1 MKKTEY
7 QIEVSSLRLSEQF
20 KADLKAK
27 MLEEYEKAQ
36 EAPVA
41 EEKPVITVSGNK
53 WKKYSKYAAVAAC
66 LLIAVSTASVLSI
79 KGIKTGEVSNDS
91 ATEMNENTADDN
103 ILAAPVAVPTEGDL
117 DGLAVPQEGMNDELP
132 EDVAEQTALEES
144 EVTDE
149 EIAPFYDDANNTEIS
164 KSSAEE
170 TESFALGIDDEEI
183 DEAPISDGPQDV
195 EVAYPRTNPPEG
207 YTQTSDKSDISAPQ
221 ECTTVDEESECDY
234 LLEITDAENTAPTV
248 QSLSF
253 TAKSG
258 SIDSAMRSCSNY
270 GAPYVKAET
279 EKSAPEDESGM
290 PAPTADSSEKDGA
303 RRKAAIVHAY
313 MQKHIHPQ
321 KLRKAHAAPPKP
333 VRKKSL

>member
-36 EAPVA
+36 EVSSA

-79 KGIKTGEVSNDS
+79 KGIKTGEVLSDSSNEI
-91 ATEMNENTADDN
+91 TENTDSEN
-103 ILAAPVAVPTEGDL
+103 LAAPVAF
-117 DGLAVPQEGMNDELP
+117 PQEGELDDVAVPEEEMNDELP
-132 EDVAEQTALEES
+132 ADIDDTLEQES
-144 EVTDE
+144 EAAYDE
-149 EIAPFYDDANNTEIS
+149 EAEPLYDAVNDNGVTEGVS
-164 KSSAEE
+164 DD
-170 TESFALGIDDEEI
+170 TESYVLESNEEGIDKAPVSEE
-183 DEAPISDGPQDV
+183 PQDV
-195 EVAYPRTNPPEG
+195 DVAYPRTNPPEG
-207 YTQTSDKSDISAPQ
+207 YSQNTDKSDISAPQ

-234 LLEITDAENTAPTV
+234 LLEVTDAENPAHTV

-258 SIDSAMRSCSNY
+258 SIDSAVRSCSNY
-270 GAPYVKAET
+270 VKL
-279 EKSAPEDESGM
+279 EKSAPEDESGCD
-290 PAPTADSSEKDGA
+290 APTATNGMKNRA
-303 RRKAAIVHAY
+303 RRNAAIGHVY
-313 MQKHIHPQ
+313 MRKPLSPL
-321 KLRKAHAAPPKP
+321 KLRRTHAAPTRP
-333 VRKKSL
+333 VKRKC